1 MPFKNPI
8 HSAAD
13 PEALKRLDEVIEHS
27 DAERTEA
34 TKALAENRAKAN
46 AVVLSALREH
56 AAAQDNFPDLVFEF
70 DADTPVARVD
80 EARMLWNNLLN
91 QLARDHREVDLDD
104 VPKTIAGLVEL
115 EHRVLGTQ
123 GFKSR
128 QASRTTQL
136 SQASQ
141 HDATLLHLLI
151 SLMDRYIREDEAD
164 GVVERGYVGQHPNRQ
179 AETSRLADEA
189 TQRGRMASVSGF
201 WHGPAVDV
209 DPERHPEEA
218 KLIAERKAE
227 RIDSVT
233 WPKYASPDEA
243 RDDVSEAA
251 HRLYRANPTYLTNEA
266 KQALMGLG
274 DNGTDVVAKRIT
286 LNLSSRS
293 YKALESIVSITDD
306 SKTEAIN
313 KALQLYAMVQEQ
325 QARGGATWFQD
336 TDDADMVRVRFF

>member
-34 TKALAENRAKAN
+34 TLAENRAKAN

-56 AAAQDNFPDLVFEF
+56 AATHDNFPDLVFEF

-80 EARMLWNNLLN
+80 EARMLWNSLLN

-115 EHRVLGTQ
+115 EHRALGTQ

-128 QASRTTQL
+128 QASRTARL
-136 SQASQ
+136 PQASQ

-164 GVVERGYVGQHPNRQ
+164 GAVERGYVGQHPNRP
-179 AETSRLADEA
+179 AEAWPNEGVT
-189 TQRGRMASVSGF
+189 
-201 WHGPAVDV
+201 
-209 DPERHPEEA
+209 EE
-218 KLIAERKAE
+218 L
-227 RIDSVT
+227 SL
-233 WPKYASPDEA
+233 
-243 RDDVSEAA
+243 AA
-251 HRLYRANPTYLTNEA
+251 HSIYRANPAYLTNEA

-286 LNLSSRS
+286 LNLTSRS
-293 YKALESIVSITDD
+293 YKALESIVSITED
-306 SKTEAIN
+306 SKTETIN
-313 KALQLYAMVQEQ
+313 KALQVYAMIQEK
-325 QARGGATWFQD
+325 QARGGGAWLQ
-336 TDDADMVRVRFF
+336 DDADHDPVQGTFF